1 MIMNLKTYMKGK
13 IMSIVEIDNGT
24 KIEEYEYIDEDID
37 TYLVSSDDIDLSQEG
52 FLFKQVK
59 YDNSV
64 EKKCKLVKKENV
76 DRHYADWTETY
87 TYYCG
92 ISCWYED
99 MGDHVR
105 IFTNDVPKK
114 LKNKF
119 KYEEFL
125 IEDPGLQFPPRKSHH
140 YYKDVS
146 YDDKMLQKDVV
157 IKKHQDYTVDLHGI
171 TTDTNDEERK
181 NLIVEYL
188 IKKVG
193 ESLVDCYAC
202 ISSLLYGSYGYSI
215 PNKLYSTDL
224 DLVFDKVLPGAYR
237 LCAEGG
243 PYAGPTFLRD
253 LKSVIVNGYWG
264 NRSSVHYMPKQI
276 WIADGK
282 AVYPSEDYAVFMM
295 IQFHLKLMEKLKK
308 QEYPYTLMEL
318 KNVSYCLKE
327 IGKKYLGSHNK
338 VYWNGKV
345 ICDDLSDYIKSAMEE
360 LVYFI
365 QFE

>member
-1 MIMNLKTYMKGK
+1 MRI
-13 IMSIVEIDNGT
+13 IEIDTGT
-24 KIEEYEYIDEDID
+24 QIKEYEYIDEDID

-59 YDNSV
+59 YDNSII
-64 EKKCKLVKKENV
+64 ERKCKLVKKENV

-87 TYYCG
+87 IYYFG
-92 ISCWYED
+92 IRCWYEEMD
-99 MGDHVR
+99 DYIRV
-105 IFTNDVPKK
+105 FTGDVPKK
-114 LKNKF
+114 LRKNF
-119 KYEEFL
+119 KYEEFY
-125 IEDPGLQFPPRKSHH
+125 IEGPGQQALATKTHH
-140 YYKDVS
+140 YYQDVS
-146 YDDKMLQKDVV
+146 YSDKRLQKDV
-157 IKKHQDYTVDLHGI
+157 IQKHQDYTVDLHGI

-188 IKKVG
+188 IKKVSK
-193 ESLVDCYAC
+193 SLVDCYKC

-215 PNKLYSTDL
+215 PDQLYSTDL
-224 DLVFDKVLPGAYR
+224 DLVFDKVLPGAYK

-243 PYAGPTFLRD
+243 PYAGPTFLRE
-253 LKSVIVNGYWG
+253 LKCVIVNGYWG
-264 NRSSVHYMPKQI
+264 NRNSVHYMPKQI
-276 WIADGK
+276 WIEDGK

-308 QEYPYTLMEL
+308 QEYPYTLMDL
-318 KNVSYCLKE
+318 KNVSYCLAG
-327 IGKKYLGSHNK
+327 IDKKYLESHNK